1 MTTAK
6 TVLKAANYTQDQVT
20 TIVTAYK
27 NGDSLETIAKSIGKT
42 VPSVRAKLAS
52 LKVYVSKTA
61 KPASDTK
68 ATKENKEGLA
78 SKLSDLVGEPL
89 LNVESASKTAL
100 LALINAIMVRD
111 QKIASLINDLLDDQ
125 DVEDDQGVEDDQD
138 VDRDDSSLV

>member
-1 MTTAK
+1 MTTVK
-6 TVLKAANYTQDQVT
+6 TVATNYSADQVLAIT
-20 TIVTAYK
+20 TAYK
-27 NGDSLETIAKSIGKT
+27 AGDSLETIAKSIGKT
-42 VPSVRAKLAS
+42 VPSIRAKLAS

-61 KPASDTK
+61 KPVSDTK